1 MPSEHTMS
9 QKAPP
14 PDIVISR
21 LPIYLRVLESIA
33 KENRDVTSSYE
44 LGERLGMS
52 SAQIRKDLA
61 HFGDFGKQ
69 GTGYQISF
77 LSQQLRHILR
87 LNQEWPVVL
96 IGAGHMGQALANYR
110 GFAEHRFKVVGIFD
124 SDPAKQGLF
133 LAGLTVQAISHLQ
146 TFIRGAGV
154 KIAMLA
160 VPAEAAQAITDLL
173 TTAGIQAILNYA
185 PLNLNVPPGVQ
196 VQYIDPI
203 GKLQHMTY
211 YLQTDS

>member
-1 MPSEHTMS
+1 MS

-21 LPIYLRVLESIA
+21 LPIYLRVLEAIA
-33 KENRDVTSSYE
+33 KENREVTSSYE

-77 LSQQLRHILR
+77 LSQQLRHILQ
-87 LNQEWPVVL
+87 LNREWPVVV

-110 GFAEHRFKVVGIFD
+110 GFGEHRFKIAGIFD
-124 SDPAKQGLF
+124 SDPQKVGLVV
-133 LAGLTVQAISHLQ
+133 AGQAVQALTELGAFISG
-146 TFIRGAGV
+146 TGV

-160 VPAEAAQAITDLL
+160 VPAEAAQSITDSLVE
-173 TTAGIQAILNYA
+173 AGVQAILNYA
-185 PLNLNVPPGVQ
+185 PINLNVPSGVQ

-211 YLQTDS
+211 YLRTEGS